1 MKDSSRITI
10 DEFLQVRYGGI
21 WAPVAGHL
29 GSKNYASRHTFF
41 SWRCSGAR
49 DRCLDPPKLR
59 QMHQR
64 WAKCDLKSKFTVAA
78 SKSPDA
84 RPAGE
89 YISHPSLPPASFAGS
104 FFSSFFSFF
113 FFFLP
118 LARHVSSIGQR
129 ENELND
135 PSTWIW
141 TTSRSKYYFVALWI
155 LRFVRSTTEKNLFLL
170 RFPMEKDRME
180 EGFYFLPLL
189 FCTNLSRSH
198 LRRLVMG
205 AGYNTLD
212 T

>member
-41 SWRCSGAR
+41 SRRCSGAR

-135 PSTWIW
+135 PSIWIW
-141 TTSRSKYYFVALWI
+141 TISRSKYYFVALWI